1 MITLSKNIVEKTKNN
16 ILAVD
21 WLVNQEEYYFNEMCT
36 AETGLIKLP
45 QKIQQNV
52 FDHLT
57 TLLWKFHGQK

>member
-1 MITLSKNIVEKTKNN
+1 MLNISKNIVEKTKNN

-21 WLVNQEEYYFNEMCT
+21 WLVNQEGYSFNEMCT
-36 AETGLIKLP
+36 AKTELTKLP

>member
-1 MITLSKNIVEKTKNN
+1 MLNISKNIVEKTKNN
-16 ILAVD
+16 ILAVN
-21 WLVNQEEYYFNEMCT
+21 WLVNQEGYSFNDMGT
-36 AETGLIKLP
+36 AKTELTKLP